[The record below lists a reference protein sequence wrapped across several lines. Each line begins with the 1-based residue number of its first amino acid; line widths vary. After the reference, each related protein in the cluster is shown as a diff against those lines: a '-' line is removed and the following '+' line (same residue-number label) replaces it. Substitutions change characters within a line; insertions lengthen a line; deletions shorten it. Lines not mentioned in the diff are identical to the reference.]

1 MITLQHE
8 QLVFRFPHV
17 DDDAGIRI
25 DFQRTLRLTDNGRD
39 YHLPPGLR
47 RCSPHARG

>member
-25 DFQRTLRLTDNGRD
+25 DFQRTLRLPDDGHDYGNG
-39 YHLPPGLR
+39 
-47 RCSPHARG
+47 ARHGRLNAPRNL

>member
-39 YHLPPGLR
+39 YHLPPGLG
-47 RCSPHARG
+47 RCSLHARG